1 MTGLDKIIN
10 RIAQDA
16 IKSAELIEKDGKK
29 KAEEIINQAFID
41 GRKQAIE
48 IKESAAAQ
56 YENIISRATSAA
68 ELEKRR
74 RILKEKRNIINGLI
88 DEAHNRLLEM
98 PNDEYFA
105 FIIKMIEKHALPI
118 KGEIAFSKKDRK
130 RIPQSF
136 RSDLERASSGNLKIS
151 RENRDIDGGFVLI
164 YGDIE
169 ENCSFKAL
177 FESANDELQDK
188 LHELLFS

>member
-16 IKSAELIEKDGKK
+16 IKSAEIIEKDGKK
-29 KAEEIINQAFID
+29 KAEEIINQAFVD
-41 GRKQAIE
+41 GRQQAIE
-48 IKESAAAQ
+48 IKEAADVQ
-56 YENIISRATSAA
+56 YENIINRGTSAA

-74 RILKEKRNIINGLI
+74 RILREKRNIIGNLI
-88 DEAHNRLLEM
+88 SEAHNRLLEM
-98 PNDEYFA
+98 PTEEYFA
-105 FIIKMIEKHALPI
+105 YIIKMVERHALPV
-118 KGEIAFSKKDRK
+118 KGEIAFSKKDKK

-136 RSDLERASSGNLKIS
+136 RSELERASSGNLKIS
-151 RENRDIDGGFVLI
+151 RESRDIDGGFVLI